1 MGLRVRLRKT
11 FGSSSK
17 KSNSTSSAS
26 NTNTSAPSSI
36 YPNEQHY
43 TDRTDIEYYKPN
55 EIPKSKYRGKID
67 PTHQASLGAFSLS
80 DAFAATTRRASLALS
95 GTFSPG
101 GTKSQSRVPSRVPSR
116 RPSVTEVLA
125 GSHLR
130 TEETVGS
137 GSDASRERSEDSNTS
152 SNSGAVG
159 SENSDTASSTCFP
172 HTSHCSRFLLLG
184 IYLLTFSPNS

>member
-1 MGLRVRLRKT
+1 MGLRVKLRKT

-17 KSNSTSSAS
+17 KSNSTSSTS
-26 NTNTSAPSSI
+26 NTNGNTSTPSSI

-55 EIPKSKYRGKID
+55 EIPKSKYRGKVD
-67 PTHQASLGAFSLS
+67 PAHQASLGAFSLS

-101 GTKSQSRVPSRVPSR
+101 GTKSQSCAPSRAPSR
-116 RPSVTEVLA
+116 RPSVTEAVS

-130 TEETVGS
+130 TEDRPGS
-137 GSDASRERSEDSNTS
+137 GSDVSREKSEDSNIS
-152 SNSGAVG
+152 ADSAALGGES
-159 SENSDTASSTCFP
+159 SDTASSMSFP
-172 HTSHCSRFLLLG
+172 CVCPL
-184 IYLLTFSPNS
+184 IFSSKHI